1 MSCPTDAVGSRVSG
15 VGTAAYAAPEVICM
29 EFYSPASDVWSY
41 GVVIWEIF
49 TMLEPFKEFDRA
61 QQLVNIGRNRQ
72 KLFIPR
78 VECDF
83 PEFMDALLTR
93 CWADERAD
101 RPSFSYILEYLS
113 EVQKDAFFTLSSKEF
128 TVIQDAWRLEISN
141 ESELS
146 LSESCSS
153 EASSPLRRQN
163 EYLQRE
169 NAKMRDAL
177 QTLQLNEARYRGTI
191 AGLQKNNQI
200 LSVLVANTLYN
211 NTAALAAPAPR
222 KKPFVKSL
230 FRRNEQ
236 KTVSQSPMPTGDGD
250 SQSGAPDRSPRDY
263 SPAVKPGGRR
273 HGARKPSKSSPGISY
288 PSEVRHVVHVPSE
301 LVFDQ
306 ANALPTTLYR
316 GLNFSPGSC
325 AYIAP
330 SVPSPT
336 SPTLFAG
343 GSTSSSSFLRPRTD
357 SQSTEP
363 PLHPGSLIFSPSD
376 DAAETARFFAFL
388 NVHNGFTAPQPTSQK
403 RSQQKR
409 QAKSLNVEGL
419 TSYKSAP
426 ELSEQVNRSVTKL
439 NTLEGRH
446 TVSRGSTLE
455 PSTSSSR
462 KPVTSLASGS
472 QGGGGGSSKRHRMG
486 LSALF
491 HTSRSKHSS
500 TSGKP
505 SSPLVESVSCLPPAP
520 PSTTE
525 PSPTPLLPPST
536 TSVTTVQPHRLGNKR
551 KSFSTTPRKILLHK
565 IFQTERNKQR
575 RINSGNSKTSP
586 SVTASNQTESTSPA
600 SPKYLPEQATQSS
613 SEFEN
618 MKAVM
623 ETSQSALVPAAGTI
637 PPLPP
642 YLLRQGIKA
651 KEPRRRLLD
660 IVRSPPS
667 LFSSTVFSNA
677 RPYAPSNISDEEVKG
692 EFRRRQFVRCPK
704 SQSLDIL
711 FQPEEMNGTDV
722 SKGQEEV
729 NPMNP
734 VPLALWSAL
743 KIASLAPLLLGSQ
756 NRINM
761 STVPSRSEPPTAP
774 QSASFTRVTFSP
786 FTFNGEDLT
795 ATALGK
801 AQSCLGRISSTL
813 ALTTAFVGRSRHPT
827 RKPWNAQRELSA
839 PTPSSS
845 PWQQMLNHPPP
856 VYYSPPPGGGPDT
869 CCKCGCHS
877 TGESRQ
883 SSSATTTTSSQSSS
897 SWLPVDNPVALSRD
911 AYLKVTQDGYLNRS
925 AINGNFNNDDKAG
938 GVQSPSMLL
947 MQSVGGFSPSPLF
960 SHSSFLHQQQRSSNS
975 PTASFLGSPDA
986 VDPVDDVILLPGE
999 EVGEPSFGAGEAAE
1013 DTATLYAEFQQLP
1026 NQTSYEAV
1034 FDASMSEVR
1043 SVERGGY
1050 APIPDLSIPVPHEPG
1065 GTTGSTADRP
1075 TDLLSFPC
1083 RRRKAFR
1090 LKDKPEGLLSSP
1102 EDEVESDA
1110 GCSDNSTIPLT
1121 P

>member
-93 CWADERAD
+93 ERSIGRGTPSGSSDNVEMLPKNFTKQCAGTLRFAHKFHAFDRPRGCWADERAD

-306 ANALPTTLYR
+306 ANALP
-316 GLNFSPGSC
+316 N
-325 AYIAP
+325 
-330 SVPSPT
+330 
-336 SPTLFAG
+336 
-343 GSTSSSSFLRPRTD
+343 
-357 SQSTEP
+357 
-363 PLHPGSLIFSPSD
+363 

-1050 APIPDLSIPVPHEPG
+1050 IRNSHVPGSFSQDSLNLQAPIPDLSIPVPHEPG